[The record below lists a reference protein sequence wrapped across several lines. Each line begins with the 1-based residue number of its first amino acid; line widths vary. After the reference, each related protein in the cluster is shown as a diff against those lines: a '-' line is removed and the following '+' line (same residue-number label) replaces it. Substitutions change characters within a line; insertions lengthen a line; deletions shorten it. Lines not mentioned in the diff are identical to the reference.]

1 MQTRARNQD
10 IKLDQKVAAEAS
22 KISRSLD
29 KMRSILDKEARARG
43 SGDTRN
49 PEIGRILEGLD
60 TIRDTIFEGIREG
73 DRKALDTIKG
83 QEGTLKGIIEEYGR
97 SGDASVL
104 RTALLGLMKESSSEI
119 KALLGES
126 DPKSAIKEFGSLS
139 DEIDRHLTKVTRASS
154 RRVMERTIF
163 AVGQKIGAASPEAQ
177 LGGIIE
183 RIEALNA
190 NDGNELKS
198 NFSNIEHHLV
208 LLGVCGKALDQAAK
222 SKGTFADSVNY
233 LKGLTLEKIDRNFGI
248 RSFRSIGPGSPTT
261 EAAGTVGLGQDTQ
274 ELQMAKEV
282 VGELGISAV
291 GMEIITVIR
300 ERSGEIISSLKDMDG
315 GNGQLKQANIRDNLE
330 SVSNDN
336 KKLHFIA
343 EQLIKDYELS
353 GADIKAIDNELKK
366 VNDAFT
372 AFASGFAGQGITSK
386 AVDMGS
392 INIDGMRDAVSGAVA
407 GIEDYLKAYDKID
420 GEIRTALIDHLGGPE
435 GLREVLSVIMAVKEK
450 RADIATVARDRQ
462 TGRKENTP
470 QVLELEQKEAGDTQA
485 SSNVQDASEATSAST
500 DAGAPEPTE
509 QVT

>member
-1 MQTRARNQD
+1 MQIRARTQD
-10 IKLDQKVAAEAS
+10 IKLDRKVAAEAS

-29 KMRSILDKEARARG
+29 KMRSILDKEARARENEDASNPG
-43 SGDTRN
+43 ISKLLGDV
-49 PEIGRILEGLD
+49 D

-73 DRKALDTIKG
+73 DRNALDTIKG
-83 QEGTLKGIIEEYGR
+83 QEGTLKDIIEEYGR

-139 DEIDRHLTKVTRASS
+139 NEIDRHLTKVTRAAS
-154 RRVMERTIF
+154 RKVMERTIF

-198 NFSNIEHHLV
+198 NFSNIEYHLV
-208 LLGVCGKALDQAAK
+208 LLGVCGKALDQAAR

-248 RSFRSIGPGSPTT
+248 RSFRSIGTGSSTT
-261 EAAGTVGLGQDTQ
+261 ETAE
-274 ELQMAKEV
+274 ELAKEV
-282 VGELGISAV
+282 VGELGISTV

-300 ERSGEIISSLKDMDG
+300 ERSKEIISSLDDMDG
-315 GNGQLKQANIRDNLE
+315 GDKQLKQTINIRDNLE

-343 EQLIKDYELS
+343 EQLIKDYGEDL
-353 GADIKAIDNELKK
+353 GVDGIKAIDKELKT
-366 VNDAFT
+366 VNVAFT
-372 AFASGFAGQGITSK
+372 TFAEKFNEQGITSK
-386 AVDMGS
+386 AVDMSNMGDIS
-392 INIDGMRDAVSGAVA
+392 IEMMREGVSSAVA
-407 GIEDYLKAYDKID
+407 GIEKQVDEVYAKID
-420 GEIRTALIDHLGGPE
+420 GEIRGALENHLGGGE
-435 GLREVLSVIMAVKEK
+435 GLREVLLAVINVRNRIAEEK
-450 RADIATVARDRQ
+450 GAARDIPPVDTAKREETTVQ
-462 TGRKENTP
+462 
-470 QVLELEQKEAGDTQA
+470 ELSATEPQA
-485 SSNVQDASEATSAST
+485 SSTEQGATEAAQSPST
-500 DAGAPEPTE
+500 DSGAPEAT
-509 QVT
+509 